1 MHSRKEDTT
10 STLVACALNAGNLNA
25 TVELCIQACRWAD
38 ALSLA
43 RGKGLVMRT
52 RMAYFNQVGDSAG
65 RFVLCRW
72 AEGDAFESLVG
83 ELGERVWS
91 IPKMAKEEKRE
102 AARVCFMA
110 GKKLDKLFRIWEE
123 EAREEEQ
130 VGESQ
135 GGKYGIRAKAAQ
147 GFVEK
152 AVAFSTAVGFSQGL
166 VSEAVLHVE
175 QVPTG
180 CGDVQWLQGAFEKK
194 VNGTASTSKGTYG
207 APRLVLMVPY
217 LPDPTTL
224 LPRDPMAALA
234 STWGPYA
241 VPPSS
246 SGPYGAPP
254 TTTGPYSP
262 PPSTTLSRIK
272 PATTAYGAQAGYNL
286 PGPPF
291 GQQPWFWAPMV
302 PVPPSPGLMVPPP
315 PPTIDQPSGPPPP
328 RIITT
333 CACPAAGP
341 AAAIRS
347 PFPDS
352 PIPQFPSA
360 WLADHLWAT
369 KRSGYATRAMSP
381 PGGPPRGT
389 FPQTSPPRAGA
400 TIPPLPHP
408 HNGGYAPPPPS
419 SFVPPPDPGQYAPCP
434 SQNSGAYAHP
444 PSQGGSAYAP
454 APPPPGV
461 NPGVP
466 PHHRVVHMLLLQASP
481 IHIHL
486 PPARIRIP
494 QSGPRPP
501 PAGGA
506 PQMGTSTSPA
516 ARAVAT
522 AFKHSRGIENILA
535 LKRFVFEVLNEHLG

>member
-1 MHSRKEDTT
+1 
-10 STLVACALNAGNLNA
+10 
-25 TVELCIQACRWAD
+25 
-38 ALSLA
+38 
-43 RGKGLVMRT
+43 
-52 RMAYFNQVGDSAG
+52 
-65 RFVLCRW
+65 
-72 AEGDAFESLVG
+72 
-83 ELGERVWS
+83 
-91 IPKMAKEEKRE
+91 MAKEEKRE

-152 AVAFSTAVGFSQGL
+152 AVAFSTAVGFVDLDLLYLASEDYACPLGL
-166 VSEAVLHVE
+166 VFEAVLYVE

-180 CGDVQWLQGAFEKK
+180 CGDVQWLQGAFKKK

-207 APRLVLMVPY
+207 APRLVFMVPY

-262 PPSTTLSRIK
+262 PPSTTPSRIK

-328 RIITT
+328 RIITVSQRHHIPGWNDAPNVT
-333 CACPAAGP
+333 VPQRRAPAPAAGP

-360 WLADHLWAT
+360 WLAEYLWAT

-466 PHHRVVHMLLLQASP
+466 P
-481 IHIHL
+481 
-486 PPARIRIP
+486 
-494 QSGPRPP
+494 PP
-501 PAGGA
+501 PSGA
-506 PQMGTSTSPA
+506 YAPPPGQSYPHPPPSGTD
-516 ARAVAT
+516 
-522 AFKHSRGIENILA
+522 
-535 LKRFVFEVLNEHLG
+535 